1 MSQELKSKTEESKF
15 GGVSLTRFSGG
26 LPTGACIVLVQRARD
41 ITPSPV
47 DHIFQQIRLTRSEAA
62 LLAADLLD
70 FAQGKEIEEYNN

>member
-1 MSQELKSKTEESKF
+1 MSTELKSKTEESKF

-26 LPTGACIVLVQRARD
+26 LSIGACVLLTQKAKD
-41 ITPSPV
+41 TTPSPL
-47 DHIFQQIRLTRSEAA
+47 DHIFQQIRLTRAEAA